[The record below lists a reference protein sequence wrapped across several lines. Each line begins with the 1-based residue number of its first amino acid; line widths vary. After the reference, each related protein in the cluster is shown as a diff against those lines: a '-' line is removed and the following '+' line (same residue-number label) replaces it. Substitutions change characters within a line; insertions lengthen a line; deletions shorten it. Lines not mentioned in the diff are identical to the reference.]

1 MGRLNYFLA
10 GTFVGSLQ
18 ILNQVYENELIHQQI
33 QHDMQ
38 TTQRIQHFVSLH
50 ILNIIDRGIGLG
62 IQKTQRNTCS

>member
-38 TTQRIQHFVSLH
+38 TTQRIQHFVSLG

-62 IQKTQRNTCS
+62 IQKTQINTCS